1 MAINPIDG
9 PNSLDLTLREQ
20 PGGGARAPKRA
31 PTGPVSVGAPA
42 GSEAVEPISE
52 EVQAPPPQPPAASM
66 NLKIST
72 DEETGKTIVS
82 LVDPSNGKVLRQ
94 VPSDEALKVAEA
106 IGRFQ
111 GMFVDLKV

>member
-9 PNSLDLTLREQ
+9 PNSLDLTLREP

-31 PTGPVSVGAPA
+31 ATGPVAAGAAP
-42 GSEAVEPISE
+42 SPEPVEAASE
-52 EVQAPPPQPPAASM
+52 EVHAPPQPPAASM